1 MKTKNIPTKQ
11 KKLIVMLNYCAIKVK
26 EKNNEKLPKSFLN
39 MTMKN
44 GQMKNIL
51 IIVKI
56 KYFLLKCKNFV

>member
-1 MKTKNIPTKQ
+1 MKTKNILIKP
-11 KKLIVMLNYCAIKVK
+11 KKLIVMLNYCVIKVK

-39 MTMKN
+39 TIMKN

-51 IIVKI
+51 ITVKI